1 MKKLLFIVCLLA
13 VFIACD
19 DDNDT
24 PTSPIQN
31 LKMPSSETAFVTGAS
46 VTIEGAGFN
55 DQSQI
60 WLRAAETKA
69 VGDIQ
74 ATVTKTTENSITFQV
89 PENVAGEQF
98 VILKLNGQEF
108 PLGKLTF
115 RVKVE
120 ELYAFKRTDPNNE
133 IYTEQIVK
141 IDRNSGKEETV
152 MEFELAKDFLRHP
165 VFIPSSKEIIGCNFF
180 QLLKIDL
187 ETGTCS
193 VILDLPENVSYPGLF
208 IDDNEN
214 LYGCKSK
221 HDGNGNYTRH
231 IVKIDKSSGKEQII
245 ATIDIQDLYLES
257 PVFIPSSKDVF
268 VTAEDQLLK
277 INLENGSFN
286 ILQENRHYIGM
297 VIDNNENLYAFNITK
312 DYETIQMLKIDKK
325 TGKEELFNDSKRI
338 ESAILPVF
346 FSSTKEIIAISGQQ
360 LLKTNIENGETQKV
374 PLASDYNELILV
386 Y

>member
-165 VFIPSSKEIIGCNFF
+165 VFIPSSKEIIG
-180 QLLKIDL
+180 
-187 ETGTCS
+187 
-193 VILDLPENVSYPGLF
+193 VISSSY
-208 IDDNEN
+208 
-214 LYGCKSK
+214 
-221 HDGNGNYTRH
+221 
-231 IVKIDKSSGKEQII
+231 
-245 ATIDIQDLYLES
+245 
-257 PVFIPSSKDVF
+257 
-268 VTAEDQLLK
+268 
-277 INLENGSFN
+277 
-286 ILQENRHYIGM
+286 
-297 VIDNNENLYAFNITK
+297 
-312 DYETIQMLKIDKK
+312 
-325 TGKEELFNDSKRI
+325 
-338 ESAILPVF
+338 
-346 FSSTKEIIAISGQQ
+346 
-360 LLKTNIENGETQKV
+360 
-374 PLASDYNELILV
+374 
-386 Y
+386 